1 MSEATKNLLI
11 LKNPALS
18 NALGKFADDLVENE
32 QISTN
37 LSYDPVGTVAQYF
50 GAKGV
55 NGDVL
60 SKGNRLVLGLLTND
74 GFRDWAAEY
83 NSSIDL
89 SDEAVAALDRGRV
102 VTDVSTAMLKYADP
116 ELVSGLLE
124 LGQSN
129 IKSDCSGYFAPGT
142 GPDDT
147 PDDFPIGIDPTIAE
161 VVAVH
166 ETVLVVAAVAVLVV
180 VVTQIDVTPRIADD
194 YLTKSSGTEAVQV
207 LTNAGQR
214 VIAAAK
220 LVRERGDG

>member
-1 MSEATKNLLI
+1 MSEASKNLLI
-11 LKNPALS
+11 LKNPALT
-18 NALGKFADDLVENE
+18 NALGKFADDLAKNDQVA
-32 QISTN
+32 TN
-37 LSYDPVGTVAQYF
+37 LSYDPIGTVAQYF

-74 GFRDWAAEY
+74 GFREWAAEY
-83 NSSIDL
+83 NASIDL
-89 SDEAVAALDRGRV
+89 SDEAVANLDRGQT

-129 IKSDCSGYFAPGT
+129 VKNDCAGYFAPGT
-142 GPDDT
+142 EPDDL
-147 PDDFPIGIDPTIAE
+147 PDDFPIGIDPTIAD
-161 VVAVH
+161 VVAVY
-166 ETVLVVAAVAVLVV
+166 ETVVVVAAVVAVV
-180 VVTQIDVTPRIADD
+180 VVLTQIDVTPRVADD

-214 VIAAAK
+214 VVAAAK
-220 LVRERGDG
+220 LVRERGDK